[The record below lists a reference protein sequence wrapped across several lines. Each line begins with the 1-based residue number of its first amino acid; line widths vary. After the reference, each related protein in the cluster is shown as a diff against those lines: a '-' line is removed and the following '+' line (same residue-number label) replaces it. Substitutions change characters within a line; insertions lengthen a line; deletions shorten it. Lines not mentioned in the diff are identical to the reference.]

1 MKKILFLLTLASII
15 IISILAVLLPKE
27 SENTRI
33 SELKKKY
40 SSKDSIPADHTKF
53 EVLQKK
59 FDSPSEVTEA
69 CLSCHTERGKEVMR
83 SSHWN
88 WERQEYIKGKGIV
101 SIGKKNAINNFCI
114 GVEGNEQS
122 CAKCHIGFGM
132 TDRMFSY
139 TDQKNIDCMVCHDNT
154 ETYVKDNEKAG
165 YPDTKLD
172 LQKIATGIG
181 KPKRSNCGVCHFFGG
196 GGNNVKHGDLEKSMF
211 EPTKEIDVHMA
222 AEGPNMQCIDCHET
236 KEHQM
241 LGRVYSLSSMNKDR
255 SECEQCHTE
264 SPHENSTLN
273 EHTLKVA
280 CQTCHIPVYAKVN
293 STKMEWDWSTAGQ
306 LRDGKPFEEDDSL
319 GNHEY
324 LSIKGSFKWE
334 RNVKPDYIWFNGTA
348 DHYLLGDRIDDT
360 SSVLVLNQLNG
371 SYSDKKSKII
381 PVKKHKAKQPFDPL
395 TGILI
400 QPKLFSNETGEGAF
414 WKDFDWIRAS
424 EVGMKEVGLPFSG
437 KVSFINTEMNWPVN
451 HMVSKKEESLNC
463 TDCHNS
469 KNSRLAGVPGFYMPA
484 RDSSALIDYSGA
496 AIILMTI
503 FGVFVHLSFRIAAKA
518 KGKVK

>member
-1 MKKILFLLTLASII
+1 MKKILFLLALASII
-15 IISILAVLLPKE
+15 IVSILAILLPKDVE
-27 SENTRI
+27 DNRLA
-33 SELKKKY
+33 ELKEKY
-40 SSKDSIPADHTKF
+40 SKKDSMPADHSKF
-53 EVLQKK
+53 EMLQKK
-59 FDSPSEVTEA
+59 FNTPSEVTEA

-83 SSHWN
+83 SNHWN
-88 WERQEYIKGKGIV
+88 WERTEYIRGKGIV
-101 SIGKKNAINNFCI
+101 RIGKKNAINNFCI

-132 TDRMFSY
+132 TDSMFSY

-154 ETYVKDNEKAG
+154 ETYVKGNERSG
-165 YPDTKLD
+165 YPEANLD

-222 AEGPNMQCIDCHET
+222 AEGPNMQCVDCHQT

-241 LGRVYSLSSMNKDR
+241 LGKVYSLSSMNKDR

-264 SPHENSTLN
+264 GPHESSTLN

-306 LRDGKPFEEDDSL
+306 LRDGKPFEIDDSL

-324 LSIKGSFKWE
+324 ISIKGSFKWE
-334 RNVKPDYIWFNGTA
+334 RNVTPDYIWFNGTA
-348 DHYLLGDRIDDT
+348 DHYLLGDKIQDT
-360 SSVLVLNQLNG
+360 SSVLMLNALNG
-371 SYSDKKSKII
+371 SYNDKNSKII
-381 PVKKHKAKQPFDPL
+381 PVKIHKAKQPFDPV
-395 TGILI
+395 TGMLL
-400 QPKLFSNETGEGAF
+400 QPKLFSDKTGEGAF

-451 HMVSKKEESLNC
+451 HMVSKKEESLKC
-463 TDCHNS
+463 TDCHTQT
-469 KNSRLAGVPGFYMPA
+469 NSRLAGVPGFYMPA
-484 RDSSALIDYSGA
+484 RDRSPIIDYSGA
-496 AIILMTI
+496 GIILMTI
-503 FGVFVHLSFRIAAKA
+503 LGVAVHLSFRIASK
-518 KGKVK
+518 KKRMVK